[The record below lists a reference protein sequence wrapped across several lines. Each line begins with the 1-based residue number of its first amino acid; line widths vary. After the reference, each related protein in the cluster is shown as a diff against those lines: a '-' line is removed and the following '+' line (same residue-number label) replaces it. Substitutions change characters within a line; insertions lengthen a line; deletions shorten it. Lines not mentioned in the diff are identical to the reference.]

1 MNELLFGA
9 TYYEE
14 YMLYDRLG
22 QKVDLPEYAYLII
35 VRKGT
40 NDFGKKVKYFLN
52 QSAEAKKVPYTYEDG
67 VELLSG
73 RRIEAQEMLEIPAW
87 GVKIIEGQPLL
98 IYIIAYTESIP
109 CTLILQSIS
118 YVERSPASIRPDR
131 R

>member
-9 TYYEE
+9 AYDEE
-14 YMLYDRLG
+14 DMPYDRLE
-22 QKVDLPEYAYLII
+22 QKVDLPEYAYPII

-52 QSAEAKKVPYTYEDG
+52 YSAEARKVPYTYEDG

-87 GVKIIEGQPLL
+87 GVKIIEG
-98 IYIIAYTESIP
+98 
-109 CTLILQSIS
+109 
-118 YVERSPASIRPDR
+118 
-131 R
+131 